1 MKRSSRGPGGPSGL
15 VAGLI
20 LVLATVL
27 ATALAA
33 GCGPA
38 ASTGQSAPP
47 TGQPHD
53 HSASPAP
60 SESCGGGSASA
71 GGAGASPRQ
80 PVLSAVQFV
89 SASVGWVVGSDRIMH
104 TADGGRHWT
113 VQFRTS
119 QAAQL
124 GTVDFIDASDGWVTG
139 ASEVLATTDGGAHWR
154 ALPEPCRAI
163 RTVHFV
169 SPDGDFA
176 VAGGNLPY
184 VGVSSPPLAGGMLL
198 RTTDG
203 GQHWQPVATP
213 PGVQS
218 VCFSGTRRGWLG
230 AEGNIYGTV
239 NGGRSWTLAVRGP
252 IQAGGPPGYHALAE
266 VECAGSG
273 AGWAELN
280 GPGAALSH
288 MPQIGYHTYGRTWQP
303 IFAEQYTASPALRAR
318 VPAPSPGVYPGP
330 FSAISP
336 DQAVFIGSC
345 PPCSAPASPRLLGP
359 VPMDVALHGGA
370 VLLRRGR
377 IGQLSQATGAAFVT
391 ASDGWVT
398 GIRQAGK
405 TVSVIM
411 HTADGGRSWRA
422 QYVLRG

>member
-15 VAGLI
+15 LAALI

-33 GCGPA
+33 GCGPGA
-38 ASTGQSAPP
+38 PTGQSAPP

-60 SESCGGGSASA
+60 SESCGGASASA

-89 SASVGWVVGSDRIMH
+89 TASVGWVVGSDRIMH

-163 RTVHFV
+163 RTLHFV
-169 SPDGDFA
+169 SPDDGFA

-184 VGVSSPPLAGGMLL
+184 VGVSSPPLAGGVLL
-198 RTTDG
+198 RTADG
-203 GQHWQPVATP
+203 GQHWQLLAAPADVETA
-213 PGVQS
+213 
-218 VCFSGTRRGWLG
+218 CFSNTRRGWLG
-230 AEGNIYGTV
+230 ADGNIYGTV
-239 NGGRSWTLAVRGP
+239 NGGRSWTLAVHGP
-252 IQAGGPPGYHALAE
+252 STPGGGPGFHALAE

-288 MPQIGYHTYGRTWQP
+288 MPQIGYHTAGGTWQP
-303 IFAEQYTASPALRAR
+303 IFAEQYTASPGLRAR
-318 VPAPSPGVYPGP
+318 VHAASPGVYPGP

-336 DQAVFIGSC
+336 DQAVFVGEC

-359 VPMDVALHGGA
+359 VPMDIALHGGA
-370 VLLRRGR
+370 VLIRRGR
-377 IGQLSQATGAAFVT
+377 ISQLSQATAAAFVT

-398 GIRQAGK
+398 GIRQASQRI
-405 TVSVIM
+405 SVIM
-411 HTADGGRSWRA
+411 HTTDGGRSWQE